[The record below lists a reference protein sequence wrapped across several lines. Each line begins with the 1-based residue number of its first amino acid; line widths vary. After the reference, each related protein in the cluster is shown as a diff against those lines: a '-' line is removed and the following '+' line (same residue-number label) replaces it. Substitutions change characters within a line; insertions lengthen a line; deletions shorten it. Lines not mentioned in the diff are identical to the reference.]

1 VNRVLA
7 AAVLAIPVAVA
18 LAACTGAPHPS
29 ASAVPPTTTAVPLL
43 SSRSFI
49 DAGLT
54 NAPPSAQS
62 DHAVGIVPCSERS
75 ADRYGQFVRA
85 CLRKDA
91 PVLRYDPRGTWAWLH
106 DPAQAPLAVSV
117 GYVSSAV
124 RQAGRLLVDLID
136 STAEWDDAPEAW
148 TGVQSQLHS
157 VVGKPADG
165 LRDQMRTHP
174 EAAGVFDVGG
184 WREKLGYRPAPYP
197 KDVPRVRVLDL
208 DVTDISL
215 QGGKTLTRKNVGVA
229 VEVTATL
236 SQPVVDA
243 DGTTW
248 ELRQEVT
255 LTASSLESTRK
266 VVEIEWEEDHQVSRS
281 LTGGQNSL
289 PQLVVHRAT
298 PQGWSRHSVD
308 RLHFALP
315 RGSVT
320 KSKERVEGTDR
331 IAAEYEVAG
340 TGAALEVS
348 GPYVFTDADPDGDWW
363 VLPGFDNYGLRVPG
377 ATSAAAEVGRDDQG
391 RFRARIDLQMPAP
404 AGMAAGTELS
414 YHLEWDTTP
423 ERAVDELRT
432 MVGAMS
438 LGPTSKASGTKA
450 KR

>member
-1 VNRVLA
+1 M
-7 AAVLAIPVAVA
+7 
-18 LAACTGAPHPS
+18 
-29 ASAVPPTTTAVPLL
+29 
-43 SSRSFI
+43 
-49 DAGLT
+49 
-54 NAPPSAQS
+54 
-62 DHAVGIVPCSERS
+62 CSTS
-75 ADRYGQFVRA
+75 
-85 CLRKDA
+85 
-91 PVLRYDPRGTWAWLH
+91 
-106 DPAQAPLAVSV
+106 
-117 GYVSSAV
+117 
-124 RQAGRLLVDLID
+124 
-136 STAEWDDAPEAW
+136 
-148 TGVQSQLHS
+148 
-157 VVGKPADG
+157 
-165 LRDQMRTHP
+165 
-174 EAAGVFDVGG
+174 GG
-184 WREKLGYRPAPYP
+184 REKLGYRPAPYP

-289 PQLVVHRAT
+289 PQLAVHRAT

-404 AGMAAGTELS
+404 AGMAAGRELS